1 MTFVLKVG
9 VDGWVVGCCLAPPA
23 VGHDVEWLLQFH
35 EQATMPFADS
45 ESLQSLEATASR
57 RAEWDGLT
65 LDRVPMMLRCGGAD
79 LYWENAQPP
88 SDAQLLTGTI
98 TIAQHG
104 EAPKDF
110 PTVQGR
116 IRRVRMAHT
125 LYEEQPP
132 GSRSWT
138 PVRPADVRYEDRDAA
153 PKWFP
158 DHDGGTSPARFS
170 NSVLVELQ
178 VP

>member
-1 MTFVLKVG
+1 MTLVLKIG
-9 VDGWVVGCCLAPPA
+9 VDGWVVECCLAPPA

-35 EQATMPFADS
+35 EQATMPFADN

-79 LYWENAQPP
+79 LYWESARPP

-104 EAPKDF
+104 EAPQDF

-116 IRRVRMAHT
+116 IRRVRTAHT

-138 PVRPADVRYEDRDAA
+138 PVRPADVRYEELDAA
-153 PKWFP
+153 PKSFL
-158 DHDGGTSPARFS
+158 DHNPGTSPARFS